1 MRILYFGVYEPS
13 YARNW
18 VLINGLKK
26 NGDDILELR
35 QEPGRFALF
44 KLFFSY
50 LKFKQD
56 YDAMI
61 VGFPGQEVMF
71 LARLLVWLLRLGSHS
86 SLSLR
91 AHPSESKTGQVKP
104 IIFDAFT
111 SHYGGYIL
119 DRKRWKKKGIRA
131 RYFKFLDKWSCKL
144 ADVVLLDTDAHIN
157 FFVQNFKLSKEK
169 FRRIWIGANDDNFKP
184 INRQDLFKQVLPVN
198 DKFKVMFFGTYI
210 PLQGAEY
217 IVRAA
222 KLLER
227 ETDIIFYFIGK
238 GQDKY
243 RCVNLVKELGL
254 KNIEFTDMIKPE
266 ELRLRIASAD
276 VVLGLFGNTP
286 KTPLVIP
293 NKIYEATA
301 MKKPVITSDTPAI
314 RELFSEGDMLL
325 IGAANPDEIA
335 KAISKLKN
343 DPNLR
348 GKIAE
353 NGYAKFKNNA
363 SSMILGSQLKL
374 IIEECVKN
382 KKS

>member
-1 MRILYFGVYEPS
+1 MALNRTILYFGVYEPS
-13 YARNW
+13 YARNG

-26 NGDDILELR
+26 SGAYVLELR
-35 QEPGRFALF
+35 QKPARFALF
-44 KLFFSY
+44 KLFFGY
-50 LKFKQD
+50 LKFKKD
-56 YDAMI
+56 FDAMI

-71 LARLLVWLLRLGSHS
+71 LARLLVWR
-86 SLSLR
+86 
-91 AHPSESKTGQVKP
+91 KK

-119 DRKRWKKKGIRA
+119 DRKRWAKNSLRA
-131 RYFKFLDKWSCKL
+131 FYFKFLDKWSCKL

-353 NGYAKFKNNA
+353 RGYMKFINNA
-363 SSMILGSQLKL
+363 SSTILVAQLKL
-374 IIEECVKN
+374 IVEQCLKN